1 MITGWPSSACSG
13 AAISRATM
21 SEEPPG
27 EKVTI
32 TRTGLF
38 GQVWAV
44 ALPTANT
51 QASRISLMSAP
62 SISCIAPRRTQQ
74 RHVVMRAAVADIEAH
89 RHHVQKLPG
98 LEILADVELQ
108 AILAGAQS
116 ALSEGLVGAPVPVG
130 GHALQPLPRR
140 ALVD

>member
-44 ALPTANT
+44 ALPTTNT
-51 QASRISLMSAP
+51 QASRISLISAP
-62 SISCIAPRRTQQ
+62 SIGCIAPRRAEQ
-74 RHVVMRAAVADIEAH
+74 RHVVMRAAVADVEAY
-89 RHHVQKLPG
+89 RHHVEKFPR

-108 AILAGAQS
+108 AVLAGAQN
-116 ALSEGLVGAPVPVG
+116 AVG
-130 GHALQPLPRR
+130 
-140 ALVD
+140 